1 MKLAVVVPRYGA
13 RGGAENALR
22 MTAEQ
27 LVARLGWDVELHVTT
42 ATSSATWAGETEAGT
57 TTINGVT
64 VHHHAVTSGR
74 TAEWAE
80 LNELVKATP
89 RSIDPAISN
98 QFFIEQGPV
107 SHDLSDAVAATDAD
121 LIVFA
126 PYLFWTTINVAPSVL
141 DRALVVPAAHDEPFV
156 RLQQVGRIVSRCRGL
171 LYGCAAERSLLE
183 SLHPVSHVPNT
194 VLGWGIDAEPLTRD
208 TSAASRL
215 GLDDRP
221 YVLCVG
227 RIEHAK
233 GTVVLS
239 RFWRAFVEA
248 HSPEHRLVLLGER
261 NADIVENDDIRIIE
275 GADDATKWSLL
286 RGADV
291 MVTPSAMESFSLVVF
306 EAWAAGTPVLVNK
319 HCGATFDHASQSRGG
334 LWYGDY
340 PEFAAAMSRLLSD
353 RDLRD
358 HLASNGTRFGSE
370 QYSWDSVVARFA
382 GLVSRVLG

>member
-13 RGGAENALR
+13 RGGAESALR
-22 MTAEQ
+22 ATAEQ
-27 LVARLGWDVELHVTT
+27 LNARLGWNVEMHVTT
-42 ATSSATWAGETEAGT
+42 ATSSATWADDAQPGT
-57 TTINGVT
+57 TIINGVT
-64 VHHHAVTSGR
+64 VHRHSVTSGR
-74 TAEWAE
+74 SPAWAE

-98 QFFIEQGPV
+98 QFFVEQGPV

-126 PYLFWTTINVAPSVL
+126 PYLFWTTVGVAPRVL
-141 DRALVVPAAHDEPFV
+141 DRALIVPAAHDEPFV
-156 RLQQVGRIVSRCRGL
+156 RLDQVAEIVSQCRGL
-171 LYGCAAERSLLE
+171 IYGCAAERRLLE

-194 VLGWGIDAEPLTRD
+194 VLGWGIEAEPPAGD
-208 TSAASRL
+208 IAAASRL

-233 GTVVLS
+233 GTVGLS
-239 RFWRAFVEA
+239 RFWRAFVDS
-248 HSPEHRLVLLGER
+248 HSPEHRLVLLGEL
-261 NADIVENDDIRIIE
+261 NAQITEDDNLRIID

-286 RGADV
+286 RDADV
-291 MVTPSAMESFSLVVF
+291 MVTPSAMESFSLVVL

-319 HCGATFDHASQSRGG
+319 HCGATFDHASQSHGG

-340 PEFAAAMSRLLSD
+340 PEFAAAMSRLLAD

-358 HLASNGTRFGSE
+358 HLASNGARFGSE
-370 QYSWDSVVARFA
+370 HYGWDSVVARFA
-382 GLVSRVLG
+382 GLVARVLG